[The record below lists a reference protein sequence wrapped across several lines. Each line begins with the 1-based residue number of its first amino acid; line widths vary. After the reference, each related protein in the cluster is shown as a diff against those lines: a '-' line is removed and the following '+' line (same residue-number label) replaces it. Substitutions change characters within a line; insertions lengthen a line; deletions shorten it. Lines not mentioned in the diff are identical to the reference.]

1 MEVHPPSGHIGSFKE
16 ALVHIAIITVGILIA
31 LGLDGLREQWREHA
45 AVKEAR
51 ATFQEELRLNNH
63 QLALDLESVS
73 KVDADIDKILADMP
87 SLGKTPDELRKRVV
101 ALSPTFYFFR
111 TTAWESAM
119 SSGAIAHMDRAELN
133 RFVDAY
139 LSVKN
144 YQDASHNAF
153 PSWIAVETFFQS
165 RHSFSASELS
175 EGEERLRAF
184 KMGMQ
189 VLEHL
194 GGEMQ
199 ADIKGALGDAH

>member
-1 MEVHPPSGHIGSFKE
+1 MEVHPPSGHIGSLKE

-31 LGLDGLREQWREHA
+31 LGLDGLREQWREHV

-51 ATFQEELRLNNH
+51 ASFQEELRVNNH
-63 QLALDLESVS
+63 QLALDLESVA
-73 KVDADIDKILADMP
+73 KVDADIDKILAEVP
-87 SLGKTPDELRKRVV
+87 NLGKAPDEFRKRVV
-101 ALSPTFYFFR
+101 ALSPAFYFFR

-119 SSGAIAHMDRAELN
+119 SSGALAHMNRTELN

-144 YQDASHNAF
+144 YQDASHNAV

-175 EGEERLRAF
+175 EGEERLRTF

-189 VLEHL
+189 TLEHL
-194 GGEMQ
+194 GREMHS
-199 ADIKGALGDAH
+199 DIHDALGDAH